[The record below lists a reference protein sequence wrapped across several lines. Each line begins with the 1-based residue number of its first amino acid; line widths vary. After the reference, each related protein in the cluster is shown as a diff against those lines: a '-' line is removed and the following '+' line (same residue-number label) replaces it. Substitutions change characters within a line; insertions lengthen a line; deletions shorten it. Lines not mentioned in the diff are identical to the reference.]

1 MRKKLAASFSVSIPI
16 SSKVFI
22 LLLSVENF
30 KFSKIYQNNFS
41 TTKITG
47 YVYNFD
53 KRKQYADSNDTRIIG
68 VKLWKTFLFPGFFFA
83 LALFL
88 SINLVFFSA
97 HFTAEFYIIHCF
109 LPPSFYIIICLSVLI
124 FPLMYISFSIQIS
137 VVHYNFTRFIRRFHF
152 RHNFSYLFIMVFF
165 FFAISSRI
173 LWRPTE
179 RISFSPQH
187 ELASEQS
194 LYVFSPIFLFGPNYF
209 SVDFHYLLPFITS
222 MYQLFSLSTTFFL
235 PILFYISFLMNFFT
249 FLMNSFT

>member
-68 VKLWKTFLFPGFFFA
+68 VKLWKTFLFSGFFFA

-165 FFAISSRI
+165 FLLFHLESFEGQ
-173 LWRPTE
+173 LNEFLFHLNTNWPPNKVFM
-179 RISFSPQH
+179 FSPPYFCLAQTISQSTFIICFPSLPQCTNYFLCLQH
-187 ELASEQS
+187 SFYQF
-194 LYVFSPIFLFGPNYF
+194 FSIFLFWW
-209 SVDFHYLLPFITS
+209 I
-222 MYQLFSLSTTFFL
+222 FSLF
-235 PILFYISFLMNFFT
+235 
-249 FLMNSFT
+249 